1 MSSPESLAELT
12 PLVKRITADADR
24 WCWQLTSI
32 SVFGV
37 HIEPSF
43 TEQMHF
49 VEGRRITFEHPPP
62 PGHRS
67 GPGDWAYTLED
78 SATGGT
84 HLSVDITLH
93 VELPLPALL
102 RQTVERVM
110 ASMMA
115 RTGRRSP
122 GTSTPGSVSTAH
134 QARSRLRWAGDGRAG
149 ASARTALPPFRTARD
164 ARGWAPAPPGATGPP
179 PPASPVKTAVIRRTQ
194 TGCRHYRRGP
204 AVGVSIGGEAIVLD
218 PARPSTFAAEP
229 FATALAGG
237 AVLRLGLG
245 RLGPNSSVMPRRGLP
260 FPARFCRPDGY
271 SSSPGSG
278 MSYSSTATSY

>member
-1 MSSPESLAELT
+1 MSRFEAKNVSKADVPASREEIWALVSSPESLAELT

-49 VEGRRITFEHPPP
+49 VEGRRITFEHRPP
-62 PGHRS
+62 PGTSERA
-67 GPGDWAYTLED
+67 GATGVYTLED

-115 RTGRRSP
+115 RTG
-122 GTSTPGSVSTAH
+122 AKF
-134 QARSRLRWAGDGRAG
+134 ARNLYARLGVNG
-149 ASARTALPPFRTARD
+149 ASNAI
-164 ARGWAPAPPGATGPP
+164 AT
-179 PPASPVKTAVIRRTQ
+179 R
-194 TGCRHYRRGP
+194 
-204 AVGVSIGGEAIVLD
+204 VGG
-218 PARPSTFAAEP
+218 
-229 FATALAGG
+229 
-237 AVLRLGLG
+237 
-245 RLGPNSSVMPRRGLP
+245 
-260 FPARFCRPDGY
+260 
-271 SSSPGSG
+271 
-278 MSYSSTATSY
+278 